1 MHIRRTMKDKPP
13 PTYFEVDPPSG
24 ILQPGQKVDI
34 RIRFM
39 PTEEVTMCER

>member
-1 MHIRRTMKDKPP
+1 MDVRRKIKDKPP

-24 ILQPGQKVDI
+24 VLQPGHSSDI

-39 PTEEVTMCER
+39 PTEEVGWFA